1 MITTL
6 LNITEGDMLKLGLQS
21 LFVLV
26 LGLILWKVMAIFSR
40 RKAKPK
46 SSSYFDSKYREKWKK
61 EQ

>member
-1 MITTL
+1 
-6 LNITEGDMLKLGLQS
+6 MLKLGLQS